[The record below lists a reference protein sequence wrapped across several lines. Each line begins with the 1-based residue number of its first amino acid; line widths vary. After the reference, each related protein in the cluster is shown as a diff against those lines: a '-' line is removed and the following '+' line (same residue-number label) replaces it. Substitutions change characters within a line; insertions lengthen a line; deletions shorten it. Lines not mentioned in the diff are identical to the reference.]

1 METRRKLM
9 DAGERL
15 ISASGSNTVSV
26 DDIVKECGVARGTFY
41 IYFRN
46 MADLVE
52 AITRQPYKDVGAEIE
67 AMEEAGATLGERL
80 ERYLQEFMV
89 TTVRYGPKIA
99 QQWVRTVID
108 PDSIPEG
115 KDRGKLQ
122 FDLEAMRE
130 VLRRA
135 VARGELSEDA
145 PVDDIADMATVQL
158 YGLLTCWCMTG
169 GRMDTSEAA
178 SDYCRMQLIPSL
190 RPYME
195 GERCPR
201 RTPGSSSQSSWSG
214 PSRS

>member
-9 DAGERL
+9 YAGERL

-135 VARGELSEDA
+135 VARRELSEDA

-169 GRMDTSEAA
+169 GRMDTSKAA

-201 RTPGSSSQSSWSG
+201 RTPGS
-214 PSRS
+214 